1 MTAKYAKRSGIITL
15 SNLKTLPELKGLG
28 TVLLV
33 LSLKD
38 VQPVTRAL
46 HFSKDQDG
54 ETPVFFVYST
64 TKEDKIARVIF
75 SGPVPRRIILDP
87 SILELES
94 QALRR
99 AFGV

>member
-1 MTAKYAKRSGIITL
+1 MTAKYSKRSGTISL
-15 SNLKTLPELKGLG
+15 SNLKTLPELEGLG

-33 LSLKD
+33 LPMKSVK
-38 VQPVTRAL
+38 PITRAL

-54 ETPVFFVYST
+54 KTPEFILYST
-64 TKEDKIARVIF
+64 SRENEITRVIF
-75 SGPVPRRIILDP
+75 PGPVPKKIVLD
-87 SILELES
+87 SSAMELES

>member
-1 MTAKYAKRSGIITL
+1 MTAKYSKRSGTITL
-15 SNLKTLPELKGLG
+15 SNLKTLPELEGLG

-38 VQPVTRAL
+38 VKPVTRAL

-54 ETPVFFVYST
+54 ETPEFFLYST
-64 TKEDKIARVIF
+64 TREEKIARVIF
-75 SGPVPRRIILDP
+75 PGQVPRKIVLDP
-87 SILELES
+87 SIMELES